1 MSTYKKFTEMQRFT
15 QWWVW
20 AFLIGLL
27 CLPLYGIYQQILR
40 GEPWGNN
47 PMSDTGLWIF
57 LLGMLAFIGFFAYIE
72 LRTEVDQRGVRVRL
86 RPIAGRVFKWE
97 NIEKVEPITYGFVG
111 YGLRLSFKYGT
122 VYNIKGNKGVAIYLQ
137 DGGRYLIGTQQQ
149 EAFMNA
155 ARAFGKL

>member
-1 MSTYKKFTEMQRFT
+1 MSSVRKFTEIQRFT

-57 LLGMLAFIGFFAYIE
+57 LLGMLAFLGFFAYIE
-72 LRTEVDQRGVRVRL
+72 LRTEIDQRGVRVRL
-86 RPIAGRVFKWE
+86 RPIASRVFKWE
-97 NIEKVEPITYGFVG
+97 NIEKVEPITYGCVG

-122 VYNIKGNKGVAIYLQ
+122 VYNIKGNKGVAIYLK
-137 DGGRYLIGTQQQ
+137 DGGRYLVGTQQQ

>member
-1 MSTYKKFTEMQRFT
+1 MSSVRKFTEIQRFT

-57 LLGMLAFIGFFAYIE
+57 LLGMLAFLGFFAYIE
-72 LRTEVDQRGVRVRL
+72 LRTEIDQRGVRVRL
-86 RPIAGRVFKWE
+86 RPIASRVFKWE

-122 VYNIKGNKGVAIYLQ
+122 VYNIKGNKGVAIYLK

-149 EAFMNA
+149 EAFMNT